1 MTVKHLD
8 INNFEQEVLSAKE
21 PVLVDFFAT
30 WCGPCKMLSP
40 VIEEIASEAKDFKV
54 FKLDVDEQEE
64 LAAKYGVMTIPTLI
78 VFKDGQPVQT
88 SVGFKPKA
96 AVLDLVKHAQ

>member
-1 MTVKHLD
+1 MSVNHLTKE
-8 INNFEQEVLSAKE
+8 NFETEVLNSTE

-40 VIEEIASEAKDFKV
+40 VIEEIAKEANGYKV

-78 VFKDGQPVQT
+78 VFKNGQPVQT

-96 AVLDLVKHAQ
+96 AVLDLVKNA

>member
-1 MTVKHLD
+1 MSVNHLTKE
-8 INNFEQEVLSAKE
+8 NFETEVLNSKE

-40 VIEEIASEAKDFKV
+40 VIEEIANEAQGYKV

-78 VFKDGQPVQT
+78 VFKNGQPVQT

-96 AVLDLVKHAQ
+96 AVLDLVKNV

>member
-1 MTVKHLD
+1 MSVLHL
-8 INNFEQEVLSAKE
+8 NKESFEKEVLEAKE

-40 VIEEIASEAKDFKV
+40 VIEEIAEEAKDFKV
-54 FKLDVDEQEE
+54 FKLDVDAEE
-64 LAAKYGVMTIPTLI
+64 AIAEKYGVMTIPTLI
-78 VFKDGQPVQT
+78 VFKDGKPVQT

-96 AVLDLVKHAQ
+96 QVLDLVKNA

>member
-1 MTVKHLD
+1 MSVSHLTKE
-8 INNFEQEVLSAKE
+8 NFETEVLNSKE

-40 VIEEIASEAKDFKV
+40 VIEEIANEAQGYKV

-78 VFKDGQPVQT
+78 VFKNGQPVQT

-96 AVLDLVKHAQ
+96 AVLDLVKNV